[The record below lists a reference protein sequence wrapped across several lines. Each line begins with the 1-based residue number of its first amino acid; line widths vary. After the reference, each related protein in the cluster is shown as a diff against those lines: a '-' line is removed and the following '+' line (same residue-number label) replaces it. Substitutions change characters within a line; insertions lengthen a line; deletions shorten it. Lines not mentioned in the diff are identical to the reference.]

1 MSDEGLTQTP
11 AVFSS
16 KERAALVAK
25 ALSEAARRA
34 RFSTK
39 KRRSLTAGNYR
50 AKRGV
55 RFARLLRIW
64 SFVAIVAVPSLVSAI
79 YLTFIASDQYTAEAR
94 FTVRGGMPTSMGNMG
109 GLASAPGMLIVQ
121 DTQII
126 LNYMLSRAMVLA
138 LDKSVGLA
146 RLYRKPDIDFL
157 SRLKK
162 DASIEKMVAYWKRH
176 LTLQVQMPAGIV
188 IFTVSAFSP
197 DDAVTISRAALDASE
212 HLVNDMN
219 KSMVADAVSL
229 ASAERERAE
238 TNLSATRSDLEKAR
252 NAEGILSA
260 ELATSALTGLMS
272 QVKGELIKLQEE
284 YEAQRQFVSA
294 DAPQLKSMQT
304 KIDAAK
310 QELAKLQSQM
320 TSDDA
325 MPDNSDKVLAGSMSR
340 LDYAKL
346 NNTIAEGI
354 YTGSLAALEQAH
366 LASELKLMYINTF
379 IQPLPADQ
387 ARYPTRVLDMI
398 FITGGGLAIWGAML
412 FAIKLVK
419 GML

>member
-1 MSDEGLTQTP
+1 MSDEGLIETP

-39 KRRSLTAGNYR
+39 KRRSLTAGTYR
-50 AKRGV
+50 AKRGE
-55 RFARLLRIW
+55 RLMRLLRIW
-64 SFVAIVAVPSLVSAI
+64 TFVGIVAVPSCVAAV
-79 YLTFIASDQYTAEAR
+79 YLSFIASDQYTAEAR
-94 FTVRGGMPTSMGNMG
+94 FTVRGGIPGGMNGMGS
-109 GLASAPGMLIVQ
+109 LASAPGMLIIQ

-126 LNYMLSRAMVLA
+126 LNYMTSRAIVAA
-138 LDKSVGLA
+138 LDKSIGL
-146 RLYRKPDIDFL
+146 RRFYTNPDIDFL

-162 DASIEKMVAYWKRH
+162 NASIEKSVAYWKRH
-176 LTLQVQMPAGIV
+176 VSLQVQMPAGIV

-197 DDAVTISRAALDASE
+197 EEAVTISRAALEASE
-212 HLVNDMN
+212 RLVNDMN
-219 KSMVADAVSL
+219 QSMVSDAVSL
-229 ASAERERAE
+229 ASAERVRAE
-238 TNLSATRSDLEKAR
+238 GNLSRTRSDLENAR

-260 ELATSALTGLMS
+260 DLATSALTGLMS

-284 YEAQRQFVSA
+284 YEAQRQFVTA
-294 DAPQLKSMQT
+294 DAPQLKSMKT
-304 KIDAAK
+304 RIDAAK
-310 QELAKLQSQM
+310 QELGKLQSQM
-320 TSDDA
+320 TSDDNA
-325 MPDNSDKVLAGSMSR
+325 ADSTEKVLAGSMSR

-366 LASELKLMYINTF
+366 IASELKLMYINTF
-379 IQPLPADQ
+379 IQPMPADQ
-387 ARYPTRVLDMI
+387 PRYPTRTLDMI
-398 FITGGGLAIWGAML
+398 LITGGGLAIWGAVL
-412 FAIKLVK
+412 FALKLAK

>member
-50 AKRGV
+50 ARRGERLV
-55 RFARLLRIW
+55 RLLRLWTFI
-64 SFVAIVAVPSLVSAI
+64 AIVAVPSLVSAV
-79 YLTFIASDQYTAEAR
+79 YLFFIASDQYTAEAR
-94 FTVRGGMPTSMGNMG
+94 FTVRGGMPGAMSGMG

-126 LNYMLSRAMVLA
+126 LNYITSRAMVAA
-138 LDKSVGLA
+138 LDKSVGLE
-146 RLYRKPDIDFL
+146 RLYRKPDVDFL

-162 DASIEKMVAYWKRH
+162 KASIEKTVAYWKRH
-176 LTLQVQMPAGIV
+176 VALQVQMPAGIV
-188 IFTVSAFSP
+188 VFTVSAFSP
-197 DDAVTISRAALDASE
+197 EDAVTISRAALDASE
-212 HLVNDMN
+212 RLVNEMN
-219 KSMVADAVSL
+219 KSMISDAVSL

-238 TNLSATRSDLEKAR
+238 ANLSTTRSDLEKAR

-260 ELATSALTGLMS
+260 DLATNALTNLMS

-284 YEAQRQFVSA
+284 YEAQRQFVTA

-304 KIDAAK
+304 KIDAAR
-310 QELAKLQSQM
+310 QELGKLQGQM
-320 TSDDA
+320 TSDDNA
-325 MPDNSDKVLAGSMSR
+325 PDNAGKVLAGSMSR

-387 ARYPTRVLDMI
+387 PRYPTRMLDMT
-398 FITGGGLAIWGAML
+398 FILGGGLAIWGAVL
-412 FAIKLVK
+412 FAIKLGK